1 MTEWL
6 DNAITYKRTLPLGA
20 IYDDRFIFVH
30 MHRLFENFVSIG
42 TMPEPWLKELGF
54 GEQAL
59 TLQIPEDQ
67 RSTGVK
73 IAGSKQFA
81 DLVKTMPKRKFVLYG
96 PLDPPYPANPLTYI
110 MNSPTI
116 AHAYEHKRYFRD
128 EFADL
133 INIPPYELRWLTDL
147 VDSSHDEFSEQFGKY
162 VIQDVES
169 SGSKGTFIIKNKADY
184 DSALETLR
192 QTSYSGSVVVS
203 QFVEGDAYSVQVCA
217 TKYGVFT
224 GGLQRQ
230 LVDSKYLC
238 NTALKGVSRW
248 CGGELGGK
256 YPEIVKHRT
265 QEIATVLGTELASHG
280 YRGIF
285 GIDLLIN
292 SDNDVYAIEINA
304 RLTGYTHILSDM
316 QFAKRKIP
324 FILLHSLEL
333 GNYKYEVNDLESL
346 PGMNSLKEKY
356 SYLIL
361 NNQTHD
367 SFELKR
373 DISVGLYS
381 YDEEAGTLTRK
392 KVSYSVEDIEDESDI
407 LLFCKFQKGDTIGR
421 GKRILKIVK
430 KGGTMADDA
439 DLDEP
444 AQRLI
449 EVIKRTFSIP
459 G

>member
-1 MTEWL
+1 MSEWL
-6 DNAITYKRTLPLGA
+6 DNAITYKRSLPLGA

-30 MHRLFENFVSIG
+30 MHRLFDDFISVG
-42 TMPEPWLKELGF
+42 TMPEPWLNELGL
-54 GEQAL
+54 GDQSM
-59 TLQIPEDQ
+59 TIHIPELA
-67 RSTGVK
+67 RALGGK
-73 IAGSKQFA
+73 IAGSREFA
-81 DLVKTMPKRKFVLYG
+81 DMVKTMPKRKFVLYG

-133 INIPPYELRWLTDL
+133 INIPPYEVRWLTDL
-147 VDSSHDEFSEQFGKY
+147 TDASHDEFTEAFGKY

-169 SGSKGTFIIKNKADY
+169 SGSKGTFIVSSKDQY
-184 DSALETLR
+184 ESALETLR
-192 QTSYSGSVVVS
+192 KTSYSGSVVVS
-203 QFVEGDAYSVQVCA
+203 QFVEGDAYSVQVCV
-217 TKYGVFT
+217 TKYGVFS

-238 NTALKGVSRW
+238 NTTLKGVSRW

-292 SDNDVYAIEINA
+292 SDNEVYAIEINA

-316 QFAKRKIP
+316 QYAKQKIP
-324 FILLHSLEL
+324 FILLHTLEL

-346 PGMNSLKEKY
+346 PGMASLRDKY

-361 NNQTHD
+361 NNQTDGDFVLEHG
-367 SFELKR
+367 
-373 DISVGLYS
+373 IPVGLYR
-381 YDEEAGTLTRK
+381 YNQNERTIVHQ
-392 KVSYSVEDIEDESDI
+392 KVSYSVEDIEDEEDI
-407 LLFCKFQKGDTIGR
+407 LIFCKFQQGDVIGR
-421 GKRILKIVK
+421 GKRILKVVK
-430 KGGTMADDA
+430 KGGSMAEDA

-444 AQRLI
+444 TRQLI
-449 EVIKRTFSIP
+449 EVIKQTFSIP